1 MSDKKATL
9 IKHVKSSNSD
19 AEPTN
24 PVEAA
29 AKSQTKIEKKKI
41 IVKKKVVRVKP
52 HAKAV
57 EEEKKPSI
65 TAKQEQIATPTIE
78 AKKKIIKK
86 TNVNKSFSPLHAG
99 PKIIK
104 SQNLPPVPNQG
115 RTAKDH
121 AEWQSK
127 NPEGEAPQ
135 KTRSAA
141 PRVAGT
147 VGGRP
152 VAGSRNRNNNNYNR
166 NNNNYNNRNS
176 NNNSGGYNNNRT
188 GGYNNNNT
196 GGYNNNRTG
205 GYNNN
210 NAGGYN
216 NNNTGGYNNN
226 RTGGYNNNRTG
237 GYNNNNTGGYNNN
250 RTGGYNNNN
259 TGGYNNRTNSNGN
272 NNNNN
277 RSGFN
282 NRPNNSG
289 PNNFRRN
296 NNGPNNFN
304 NNRGGFNNR
313 NNSGGGSAPS
323 PTDFNKKTSQKKNFK
338 KKTSNYQKRDAN
350 QEKEFQI
357 QKKREQVAAALASVP
372 KSIDIMESI
381 TVADLAKKMNLKAN
395 DIIAKLFGMGMMV
408 TINQQ
413 IDHETAEII
422 AEEYNCKVNLVSLYD
437 ETLIES
443 EEDSEDDLF
452 ERAPIVTIMGH
463 VDHGKTKLLDAIR
476 STNVAGG
483 EFGGI
488 TQHIGAY
495 KVSLKDDKGD
505 VVFLDTPGHAAFT
518 MMRSRGAQVT
528 DIVILVVAANDGV
541 MPQTREAIDHAKA
554 AKVPIIVAIN
564 KCDLPESNPDRVMQ
578 QLSDL
583 GLMPEDWGGQTLYC
597 KISAL
602 KKEGI
607 DELLDTILLQSEI
620 LELKANPNC
629 RAEGK
634 VIESRIDQGRG
645 TVASVL
651 IERGTLKQG
660 DYYVAG
666 IYSGRV
672 RAMFDDTGKKI
683 KEAGPSTP
691 VEIIGLSNIPSAGDP
706 FQVTEDEKQA
716 RQVGSKR
723 QELERLGANKT
734 GNKFSLDTLFDKVKE
749 GSIESLNVIIK
760 GDVQGSV
767 EALQSSLEKLSTS
780 EIRLNVIRASAGAI
794 IESDITLASASDAL
808 VIGFNVRPT
817 PRAASLAEQEKVE
830 IRKYNIIYDVVDDV
844 RDAMEGMLSPL
855 VKEIEIG
862 SIEVR
867 DTFKVPKIGIIAGCY
882 VLEGK
887 VKRNSLVKVIR
898 DNIQVSKTLIKLSSL
913 KRFKDDAKEVAAG
926 YECGIG
932 LENFQ
937 DLKVGDI
944 LEVIEEEKVK
954 RTLEESK

>member
-1 MSDKKATL
+1 MSEKKATL
-9 IKHVKSSNSD
+9 IKHVKSANNE
-19 AEPTN
+19 AEPTKS
-24 PVEAA
+24 VEAA
-29 AKSQTKIEKKKI
+29 EKQKQTKIEKKKI

-52 HAKAV
+52 HLKSIDEESKVKGKVSDQNKDNDV
-57 EEEKKPSI
+57 EQNSSE
-65 TAKQEQIATPTIE
+65 TR
-78 AKKKIIKK
+78 KKIIKK
-86 TNVNKSFSPLHAG
+86 NPASKGFSPLHAG
-99 PKIIK
+99 PRIIK
-104 SQNLPPVPNQG
+104 STNLPPVPNQG
-115 RTAKDH
+115 KTAKDH

-127 NPEGEAPQ
+127 NPNGGDGEVKPR
-135 KTRSAA
+135 KAA

-147 VGGRP
+147 VGGKP
-152 VAGSRNRNNNNYNR
+152 VAGSRTR
-166 NNNNYNNRNS
+166 NNNYNNNRGPNNNRSSFNNNNRNNNYNS
-176 NNNSGGYNNNRT
+176 NNRNNDPNNR
-188 GGYNNNNT
+188 GGF
-196 GGYNNNRTG
+196 
-205 GYNNN
+205 
-210 NAGGYN
+210 
-216 NNNTGGYNNN
+216 
-226 RTGGYNNNRTG
+226 
-237 GYNNNNTGGYNNN
+237 
-250 RTGGYNNNN
+250 
-259 TGGYNNRTNSNGN
+259 
-272 NNNNN
+272 NNN

-282 NRPNNSG
+282 NNNRGNFNNNNNNNRGNFNNRNNNGPN
-289 PNNFRRN
+289 NNFRRN

-304 NNRGGFNNR
+304 NKPRFGGASN
-313 NNSGGGSAPS
+313 NNSAPA
-323 PTDFNKKTSQKKNFK
+323 PTDFNKTKTKSKNFK
-338 KKTSNYQKRDAN
+338 KKTNNYQKRDAR

-357 QKKREQVAAALASVP
+357 QKKREQVAAKLASVP
-372 KSIDIMESI
+372 KTIDIMEHI
-381 TVADLAKKMNLKAN
+381 TVADLAKKMHLKAN
-395 DIIAKLFGMGMMV
+395 DIIAKLFTMGMMV

-422 AEEYNCKVNLVSLYD
+422 ANEYNCEVKLVSLYD

-443 EEDSEDDLF
+443 EADQACDLQ

-495 KVSLKDDKGD
+495 KVSLKEDKGD
-505 VVFLDTPGHAAFT
+505 IVFLDTPGHAAFT
-518 MMRSRGAQVT
+518 MMRSRGAQIT
-528 DIVILVVAANDGV
+528 DIVVLVVAANDGV

-620 LELKANPNC
+620 LELKANPCC

-645 TVASVL
+645 TVASIL
-651 IERGTLKQG
+651 IERGTLRQG

-666 IYSGRV
+666 IYPGRV

-723 QELERLGANKT
+723 QELERLGANKSA
-734 GNKFSLDTLFDKVKE
+734 NKFSLDTLFDKVKE

-794 IESDITLASASDAL
+794 IESDITLASASEAL

-817 PRAASLAEQEKVE
+817 PRALALAEQEKVE

-844 RDAMEGMLSPL
+844 RDAMEGMLSPII
-855 VKEIEIG
+855 KEVEIG
-862 SIEVR
+862 SVEVR

-887 VKRNSLVKVIR
+887 VKRNSLVRVIR
-898 DNIQVSKTLIKLSSL
+898 DNIQVSKSLIKLSSL

-926 YECGIG
+926 FECGIG

-944 LEVIEEEKVK
+944 LEVIEEEKVARK
-954 RTLEESK
+954 LEDGNKNESV